1 MPYLLGSNYDR
12 QLYRKQ
18 FWQPSDTDDLED
30 HPYGP
35 EDPWAL
41 PQ

>member
-1 MPYLLGSNYDR
+1 MPYLLDSNYDR
-12 QLYRKQ
+12 QLYRKW
-18 FWQPSDTDDLED
+18 FWPPPDTDDPED

-35 EDPWAL
+35 EDPHTL